1 MVEIWKDCFGFEDYI
16 MVSNLGRVYRKDRM
30 ISPSDSDKTYLRK
43 GSLAKTSPNEIGY
56 EIIGLHINGKKYN
69 RRVHRLVLQ
78 TFEPIP
84 NYESMTVNH
93 KDGDKLNNGL
103 DNLEWMTQKEN
114 INHAWETGLFDSIDL
129 LEEVECEHCGAIFKK
144 PKRDSKYCSNECN
157 GLADRVV
164 KERPSKDELYNLLCD
179 NSFLQVG
186 RKYGVSDN
194 AIRKWC
200 KTYGIPHKAKYYR
213 GKKK

>member
-93 KDGDKLNNGL
+93 KDGDKLNNEL

-129 LEEVECEHCGAIFKK
+129 LEEIECEHCGVIFKK
-144 PKRDSKYCSNECN
+144 PKRDSKYCSNKCN
-157 GLADRVV
+157 GLANRKVL
-164 KERPSKDELYNLLCD
+164 ERPSKTELYELLKN
-179 NSFLQVG
+179 NSFTKVG
-186 RKYGVSDN
+186 KMFGVSDN
-194 AIRKWC
+194 GIRKWC
-200 KTYGIPHKAKYYR
+200 IDYDIPEKSGYYR
-213 GKKK
+213 KYK